1 MRPAIFVP
9 TLGTRGSSQSRILF
23 FLTPTPP
30 LRGRRQGGRRGIVA
44 LRCTLKWEYGKPEA
58 DDGSGVAV
66 ALPNDGS
73 VPLHRLRQSTKP
85 AADFIQPL
93 VYFFLISGVQRS

>member
-1 MRPAIFVP
+1 MRPVIFVP
-9 TLGTRGSSQSRILF
+9 TLGARGSSQSRILF

-66 ALPNDGS
+66 TLPNDVG
-73 VPLHRLRQSTKP
+73 VHRLRQFTKP